1 MITKG
6 PEGRVSYDGTTGIM
20 KIVVL
25 AKRGD
30 KIVENKTLYKVRNI
44 HPHPKAA
51 THAFSLTKARII
63 KRKAKMSKEA
73 IDAKLSEEIIFD
85 GEVYHVAQESFGPSC
100 SCPHADF
107 KGRLSE
113 SVCKH
118 VAASRAAGLLPK
130 E

>member
-1 MITKG
+1 MLTKD
-6 PEGRVSYDGTTGIM
+6 PEGRVSYDGTTGTM

-63 KRKAKMSKEA
+63 KRKAKMSQEV
-73 IDAKLSEEIIFD
+73 IFD
-85 GEVYHVAQESFGPSC
+85 GEVWHVHADEWGNHC
-100 SCPHADF
+100 SCPHALF
-107 KGRLSE
+107 RGQNSQTP
-113 SVCKH
+113 CKH
-118 VAASRAAGLLPK
+118 TKAASAAGLLPK